1 MTQQHKILSAHRK
14 EQIRINAA
22 AYRIKQRAQ
31 GLEQYAF
38 WLTFKQSVA
47 VRNWVNNSGDISIFK
62 GFGAVR
68 EVGGTRESSSE

>member
-1 MTQQHKILSAHRK
+1 MTTQHKVLTANRK
-14 EQIRINAA
+14 EQIRINAQ

-47 VRNWVNNSGDISIFK
+47 VRDWVNNSGDISVFK
-62 GFGAVR
+62 GCDAIR
-68 EVGGTRESSSE
+68 EVSGIREVSE